1 MFDNL
6 VVFENRY
13 NEINEKLYDP
23 DIVSDQKLYA
33 ELMKELKNITP
44 IVEKYKKRP
53 RQKQRQK
60 KCWMRAV
67 WIKTFVRW

>member
-33 ELMKELKNITP
+33 DL
-44 IVEKYKKRP
+44 
-53 RQKQRQK
+53 
-60 KCWMRAV
+60 
-67 WIKTFVRW
+67 IK